1 MKPRL
6 VYVVGQ
12 LGSGGQERQLYYLLQ
27 AMDRQR
33 YQPAVVVWNFDED
46 AVYVAQTRK
55 LGVPLH
61 TFSNVRSGWQKLGA
75 FRRFIQQ
82 IQPEVVHSCGFYTN
96 FATWWA
102 TRGTSAIAIGAV
114 RSNFSWAREMVGPV
128 LGRLSARWPR
138 RQVFNSL
145 VAAEDARRIGGLFV
159 PQDLFVVR
167 NRLDLE
173 QFPVCPATNGQ
184 RPHLLGIGSLVP
196 VKRWDRLLD
205 AAADLKQQGFDFEL
219 QIAGDGP
226 LRESLEQHAQAAGL
240 SECVK
245 FLGYRSDTAELL
257 AKAQCL
263 VHPSDSEGCPNV
275 VMEAMACGR
284 PVIATAVGDIPE
296 LIDNGTTGFLVP
308 RGDTQALTQRLAQ
321 LWTNADEFRRMGQA
335 GREKAEREFGI
346 ERLVEETL
354 TVYRFAGWQDSAYK
368 ETG

>member
-1 MKPRL
+1 M
-6 VYVVGQ
+6 
-12 LGSGGQERQLYYLLQ
+12 
-27 AMDRQR
+27 
-33 YQPAVVVWNFDED
+33 
-46 AVYVAQTRK
+46 
-55 LGVPLH
+55 
-61 TFSNVRSGWQKLGA
+61 
-75 FRRFIQQ
+75 
-82 IQPEVVHSCGFYTN
+82 
-96 FATWWA
+96 
-102 TRGTSAIAIGAV
+102 
-114 RSNFSWAREMVGPV
+114 
-128 LGRLSARWPR
+128 
-138 RQVFNSL
+138 
-145 VAAEDARRIGGLFV
+145 
-159 PQDLFVVR
+159 
-167 NRLDLE
+167 
-173 QFPVCPATNGQ
+173 
-184 RPHLLGIGSLVP
+184 
-196 VKRWDRLLD
+196 LD

-354 TVYRFAGWQDSAYK
+354 TVYRFAGWQDSAYNSMFK
-368 ETG
+368 FLAFDREE